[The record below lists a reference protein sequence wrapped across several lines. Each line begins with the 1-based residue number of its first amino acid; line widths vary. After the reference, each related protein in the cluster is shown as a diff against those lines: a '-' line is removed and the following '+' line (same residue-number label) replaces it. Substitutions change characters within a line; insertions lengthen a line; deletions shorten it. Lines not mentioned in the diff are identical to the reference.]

1 MKIASGQLTKRV
13 LALFTSLS
21 LWLSPGY
28 KDLKPLL
35 LPLMLE
41 GLGVQRPYGY
51 LESLNLPL
59 QGMQEHRILTMYR
72 DPQVPWSV
80 LMLIHLLSRILS
92 MLKHKSTSCCACA
105 QLDRVRINDFTAICC
120 LLKHD
125 A

>member
-1 MKIASGQLTKRV
+1 MAIMKIASGQLTK
-13 LALFTSLS
+13 LSAPSCWLFFISLS

-41 GLGVQRPYGY
+41 GLGVQRPHGY

-72 DPQVPWSV
+72 DPQVTWSV

-92 MLKHKSTSCCACA
+92 MLKHGSASCCTCA
-105 QLDRVRINDFTAICC
+105 QLTE
-120 LLKHD
+120 
-125 A
+125 